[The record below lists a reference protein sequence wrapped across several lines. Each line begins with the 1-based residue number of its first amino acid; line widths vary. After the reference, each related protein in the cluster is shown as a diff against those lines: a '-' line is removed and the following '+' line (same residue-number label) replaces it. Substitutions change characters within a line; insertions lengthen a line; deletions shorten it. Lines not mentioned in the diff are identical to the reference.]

1 MQPKFTLTLF
11 SFLAAITMYAQR
23 VNTIPDYK
31 NEVSKPNANY
41 TSITAAVRQQFDL
54 KRQELIRDGVNPETN
69 NKFREEN
76 AQFERWAY
84 FWNDRVNADG
94 SFPSAAQGWI
104 NTLQTNPEMITG
116 ANRTTSVA
124 AAIWTSLGPID
135 VNILN
140 GWTFGAGIG
149 RVNVVKRC
157 PGNPGY
163 MLAGTAS
170 GGIFKT
176 TDLGSS
182 WTPLTDQFAGLGVSD
197 ILFHPTNTQII
208 YLATGDYDGSH
219 MSSIGIMKSTDG
231 GTSWTNPLAF
241 TLPQSI
247 RLKKLYLDPNFAVNN
262 TIYCTSTMGVY
273 VSTNAGDTWTR
284 DFGAATD
291 ENMIDIIKIGPN
303 FFVSDGWGRIFKS
316 TAINTLAAVFTPAPF
331 GSANKL
337 TFAYSPNTPD
347 ILYCLFQANP
357 AFAKY
362 TISTDNMSALSTVQN
377 STPLDGNG
385 VYNSQGGYNQ
395 VIVADPTNGQ
405 HLIMGE
411 FSGKRSTDGG
421 TNWINYLN
429 GYYTTAGNSN
439 WGGFYV
445 HSDHHYMEFI
455 GPDSLLIGNDGGVYI
470 GKISTG
476 NYKTCFN
483 GLRATQSYSIAVH
496 DPSPNNL
503 MIGNQDNDGS
513 SRKFDGVTSSWYAAQ
528 AGDGTSTAIS
538 RTNSNVR
545 YVGGTNGSLSF
556 RSDGFETGFS
566 GTDID
571 KPGAGSFVWPLEMH
585 LTNGTIIYGG
595 FNGLYKMI
603 NAPQTT
609 AGDWTNLL
617 SGTGAPTISF
627 INLSNHP
634 VDPLKQRI
642 VVIGSNNTVRKT
654 VDETTWSTIIRPVGV
669 NFNSIY
675 WSRNSDTMLA
685 SATGYNAANK
695 IYFST
700 DAGANWTNITD
711 NFPNILTKKVI
722 RYEGTDTILIAT
734 ELGVYFAR
742 IAPGGVLLRTAGV
755 GWTKFGTGL
764 PNVRVDDIEISYT
777 SKKLVAGTFGRGA
790 WMADLAALGT
800 LPLKDIAFSYRSTTQ
815 SDKYNLYW
823 DIKDDNISSTT
834 LERSK
839 NGLTFEPVATFSDG
853 KKQKNDSYPVIVDNG
868 KIYYRIQYTDN
879 LRRTYYSNII
889 RLGYKQ
895 TSSVLIYPN
904 PTSDYVWI
912 TSKSIIKTVT
922 IYSTNGIQVTY
933 ARPNQNTYYLDMKML
948 PVGNYI
954 VKIED
959 EKGGITS
966 EKIVRTK

>member
-1 MQPKFTLTLF
+1 MQPKFTLTLI
-11 SFLAAITMYAQR
+11 SFLVAISIYAQR

-31 NEVSKPNANY
+31 NEVIKPNANY
-41 TSITAAVRQQFDL
+41 NIITTAVRQQFEL
-54 KRQELIRDGVNPETN
+54 KRQELIRDGINPETN

-104 NTLQTNPEMITG
+104 NTMQTNPEFFSG
-116 ANRTTSVA
+116 SNRTTSVA
-124 AAIWTSLGPID
+124 ASVWTSLGPVD
-135 VNILN
+135 VSILN

-149 RVNVVKRC
+149 RINVVKRC

-163 MLAGTAS
+163 MLAGSAS

-182 WTPLTDQFAGLGVSD
+182 WIALTDQFAGLGVSD
-197 ILFHPTNTQII
+197 ILFHPTNTQIL
-208 YLATGDYDGSH
+208 YVATGDYDASH

-231 GTSWTNPLAF
+231 GNTWTNPLAF

-247 RLKKLYLDPNFAVNN
+247 RLKQLYLDPNFAVNN

-284 DFGAATD
+284 EYGAAND
-291 ENMIDIIKIGPN
+291 ENMTDIIKIGAD
-303 FFVSDGWGRIFKS
+303 FFVSTGWGQLFKS
-316 TAINTLAAVFTPAPF
+316 TTINTLAAVYTPAPF
-331 GSANKL
+331 GSGNRL
-337 TFAYSPNTPD
+337 SFAYSPNTPD
-347 ILYCLFQANP
+347 ILYCLFQENP
-357 AFAKY
+357 AFAIY
-362 TISTDNMSALSTVQN
+362 TISTNTMSALSTVQN

-395 VIVADPTNGQ
+395 VIIASPTNGQ
-405 HLIMGE
+405 HLMMGE
-411 FSGKRSTDGG
+411 YSGKRSTDGG

-429 GYYTTAGNSN
+429 GYYTTAGNTN

-476 NYKTCFN
+476 SYKTCFN

-513 SRKFDGVTSSWYAAQ
+513 SRKFNGVTSSWYGAQ
-528 AGDGTSTAIS
+528 AGDGTATAIS

-545 YVGGTNGSLSF
+545 YIGSQNGGLSF
-556 RSDGFETGFS
+556 RNDGFETGFS
-566 GTDID
+566 GTGID
-571 KPGAGSFVWPLEMH
+571 QPGASAFVWPLEMH

-595 FNGLYKMI
+595 FNGTYKMI
-603 NAPQTT
+603 NAPQVN
-609 AGDWTNLL
+609 AGDWTNLN
-617 SGTGAPTISF
+617 SGTGSVSIRF

-685 SATGYNAANK
+685 SATAYNAANK
-695 IYFST
+695 IFFSV

-722 RYEGTDTILIAT
+722 RYEGTDTILVAT

-742 IAPGGVLLRTAGV
+742 IAAGGVLVNPGSA
-755 GWTKFGTGL
+755 WTKFGTGF
-764 PNVRVDDIEISYT
+764 PNVRVEDIEISYT
-777 SKKLVAGTFGRGA
+777 AKKLIAGTFGRGA
-790 WMADLAALGT
+790 WMADLSALST
-800 LPLKDIAFSYRSTTQ
+800 LPLKDFVFSYRTTTQ
-815 SDKYNLYW
+815 TDKYNLYW
-823 DIKDDNISSTT
+823 DIKDDNILSTT

-839 NGLTFEPVATFSDG
+839 NGLTFEAVAAFSDA
-853 KKQKNDSYPVIVDNG
+853 KKQKNDNYPVIVDNG
-868 KIYYRIQYTDN
+868 NVYYRLKYTDN
-879 LRRTYYSNII
+879 FRRTYYSNII

-895 TSSVLIYPN
+895 TSPVLIYPN
-904 PTSDYVWI
+904 PTADYVWI

-922 IYSTNGIQVTY
+922 IYGTNGIQVTY
-933 ARPNQNTYYLDMKML
+933 ARPNQNTYHFDMKML
-948 PVGNYI
+948 PVGTYI

-966 EKIVRTK
+966 EKVVRTK

>member
-1 MQPKFTLTLF
+1 MKSKFTLTFL
-11 SFLAAITMYAQR
+11 SFLVSFCIYAQR

-31 NEVSKPNANY
+31 NEAVKPNANY
-41 TSITAAVRQQFDL
+41 HVITSAVRQQFEL
-54 KRQELIRDGVNPETN
+54 KRQELIRDGIRPETN
-69 NKFREEN
+69 NGFREEN

-84 FWNDRVNADG
+84 FWKDRVGDDG
-94 SFPSAAQGWI
+94 LFPSASQGWI
-104 NTLQTNPEMITG
+104 NALQTNPELLSG
-116 ANRTTSVA
+116 SNRTGNIA
-124 AAIWTSLGPID
+124 AAVWTSLGPLD

-176 TDLGSS
+176 TDLGDS
-182 WTPLTDQFAGLGVSD
+182 WVPLTDQFAGLGISD
-197 ILFHPTNTQII
+197 IIFHPTNTQTI
-208 YLATGDYDGSH
+208 LVATGDYDGRH
-219 MSSIGIMKSTDG
+219 MSSIGIMKSTNG
-231 GTSWTNPLAF
+231 GTTWTNPLAF

-247 RLKKLYLDPNFAVNN
+247 RLKQMYLDPNFAVNN

-273 VSTNAGDTWTR
+273 VSTDAGDTWTR
-284 DFGAATD
+284 QYGAAND
-291 ENMIDIIKIGPN
+291 ENMIDIIKIGAN
-303 FFVSDGWGRIFKS
+303 FFVSDGWGRLFKS
-316 TAINTLAAVFTPAPF
+316 TAINTLAPVYTPVPF
-331 GSANKL
+331 GSGNRL
-337 TFAYSPNTPD
+337 SFAYSPNTPD
-347 ILYCLFQANP
+347 ILYCLFQENP

-395 VIVADPTNGQ
+395 VIAASPTNGQ
-405 HLIMGE
+405 HLVMGE

-429 GYYTTAGNSN
+429 GYYTTAGNTN

-455 GPDSLLIGNDGGVYI
+455 GSDSLLIGNDGGVYI

-476 NYKTCFN
+476 SYKTCFN

-513 SRKFDGVTSSWYAAQ
+513 SRKFNGVTSSWYAAQ

-538 RTNSNVR
+538 RTNSNIR

-556 RSDGFETGFS
+556 RNDGFETGFS
-566 GTDID
+566 GTSID
-571 KPGAGSFVWPLEMH
+571 QPAAGSFVWPLEMH

-603 NAPQTT
+603 NAPQVN
-609 AGDWTNLL
+609 AGDWTNLN
-617 SGTGAPTISF
+617 SGTGAATISF

-634 VDPLKQRI
+634 VDATKQRI

-654 VDETTWSTIIRPVGV
+654 VDETTWTTITRPAGV
-669 NFNSIY
+669 NFTSIY

-695 IYFST
+695 LFFSV

-711 NFPNILTKKVI
+711 NFPNILTKKII
-722 RYEGTDTILIAT
+722 RYEGTDTILVAS

-777 SKKLVAGTFGRGA
+777 AKKLVAGTFGRGV
-790 WMADLAALGT
+790 WMTDLSALST
-800 LPLKDIAFSYRSTTQ
+800 LPLKDVVFSYHSTNQ
-815 SDKYNLYW
+815 RDKYNLYW

-839 NGLTFEPVATFSDG
+839 NGLTFEPVATFSDV
-853 KKQKNDSYPVIVDNG
+853 KKQKNDNYPVIVDNG
-868 KIYYRIQYTDN
+868 NIFYRINYTDN
-879 LRRTYYSNII
+879 FRRTYYSNII

-895 TSSVLIYPN
+895 TSPVLIYPN

-922 IYSTNGIQVTY
+922 IYGTNGIQVTY
-933 ARPNQNTYYLDMKML
+933 ARPNQNTYHFDMKML
-948 PVGNYI
+948 PVGTYI

-959 EKGGITS
+959 EKGIITS
-966 EKIVRTK
+966 EKVIRTK

>member
-41 TSITAAVRQQFDL
+41 TTITAAVRQQFEL

-933 ARPNQNTYYLDMKML
+933 ARPNQNTYHFDMKML

-966 EKIVRTK
+966 EKVVRTK